1 MDSDPTAPPP
11 AAPARPIETASPGH
25 RRQFLKAVAA
35 SLAGAAAV
43 TDLPW
48 LSPLRAEPVG
58 AAPSD
63 RVRLGLIGAGS
74 RGGLLMDHLLQTPG
88 VAVAGV
94 CDVYPPHLERA
105 IAATSGK
112 AKGYADYRALLDAP
126 DIDAVV
132 IATPLDLH
140 APMCLAAF
148 SAGKGVFCEKSLAR
162 TIDDCKA
169 VARAASA
176 SPHVFQVGHQRLF
189 DLRFLTALDHMRAGA
204 LGPITQIRAYWHRNL
219 SWRRP
224 APADLDRLI
233 NWRLYRDRSA
243 GLMGELG
250 SHHLH
255 VVNWI
260 LEGPPLACV
269 GYGSVN
275 YWKDGR
281 EIYDNVNLIYRYANG
296 VSLVYDSLSSNQF
309 HGMEVQVMGPKGTME
324 LETGRMYWE
333 PSATPPPAAGVEAL
347 KRQLETGQR
356 GPVRL
361 AAPTWRPELKSD
373 LKGAPILAGWDGGD
387 GTALS
392 LAAFANAVRL
402 GQKTPSMIDHAY
414 RSGVA
419 ALIGLQAMEEG
430 REVAWPGD
438 YAT

>member
-1 MDSDPTAPPP
+1 MDNDQAGAPPP
-11 AAPARPIETASPGH
+11 SLDH
-25 RRQFLKAVAA
+25 RRRFLKAVAA
-35 SLAGAAAV
+35 SLAGTATIAAP
-43 TDLPW
+43 PW
-48 LSPLRAEPVG
+48 FSSLRAQPVG

-63 RVRLGLIGAGS
+63 RVRLGVIGVGS

-88 VAVAGV
+88 VTVAAV

-105 IAATSGK
+105 VAATGGK
-112 AKGYADYRALLDAP
+112 ARAYGDYRALLDAP

-148 SAGKGVFCEKSLAR
+148 SAGKSVFCEKSLAR

-189 DLRFLTALDHMRAGA
+189 DLRFLTALDHIRAGD
-204 LGPITQIRAYWHRNL
+204 LGPITQIRTYWHRNL

-224 APADLDRLI
+224 APPDLDRLI
-233 NWRLYRDRSA
+233 NWRLHRDRSA
-243 GLMGELG
+243 GLMGELA

-281 EIYDNVNLIYRYANG
+281 EVYDNVNLIYRYAHG
-296 VSLVYDSLSSNQF
+296 VSVVYDSLSSNQF

-333 PSATPPPAAGVEAL
+333 PAAPPSPAPGIAAL
-347 KRQLETGQR
+347 KAQLEAGQA

-373 LKGAPILAGWDGGD
+373 LKGVPILADWNGGD

-402 GQKTPSMIDHAY
+402 GQRTPSMIDHAY

-419 ALIGLQAMEEG
+419 ALIGLQAMDES
-430 REVAWPGD
+430 REVLWPGD
-438 YAT
+438 YHT

>member
-1 MDSDPTAPPP
+1 MGDSQDQGV
-11 AAPARPIETASPGH
+11 SPSS
-25 RRQFLKAVAA
+25 RRAFLKAVAA
-35 SLAGAAAV
+35 ALGAGAGL

-58 AAPSD
+58 RAVSD
-63 RVRLGLIGAGS
+63 RVRIGMIGIGS
-74 RGGLLMDHLLQTPG
+74 RGGLLMDNLLQTPG
-88 VAVAGV
+88 VEVAAV
-94 CDVYPPHLERA
+94 CDVYPAHLQRA
-105 IAATSGK
+105 LAATGGK
-112 AKGYADYRALLDAP
+112 AKAYGDYRALLDQP

-132 IATPLDLH
+132 IATPLHLH
-140 APMCLAAF
+140 APMSLAAL
-148 SAGKGVFCEKSLAR
+148 SAGKSVFCEKSLAL
-162 TIDDCKA
+162 TIDECKA

-176 SPHVFQVGHQRLF
+176 SPHVFQIGHQRLF

-224 APADLDRLI
+224 APAELERLI

-243 GLMGELG
+243 GLMGELA

-255 VVNWI
+255 VINWI
-260 LEGPPLACV
+260 LDAPPISCV
-269 GYGSVN
+269 GYGSIN

-281 EIYDNVNLIYRYANG
+281 EVYDNVNLVYRYPDG
-296 VSLVYDSLSSNQF
+296 VSALYDSLSSNQF

-324 LETGRMYWE
+324 LETGRMFWE
-333 PSATPPPAAGVEAL
+333 AQQEPPAPQAMVDL
-347 KRQLETGQR
+347 KKQLEQG
-356 GPVRL
+356 GAGAARL

-373 LKGAPILAGWDGGD
+373 IKGVPILADWDGGD

-392 LAAFANAVRL
+392 LAAFANAVRA
-402 GQKTPSMIDHAY
+402 GQRSAGMIDHAY

-438 YAT
+438 YRA

>member
-1 MDSDPTAPPP
+1 MDNDQDPAEQ
-11 AAPARPIETASPGH
+11 APAPD
-25 RRQFLKAVAA
+25 RRGFLKAVAA
-35 SLAGAAAV
+35 TLAGSAMLA
-43 TDLPW
+43 DLPW
-48 LSPLRAEPVG
+48 LAPLAAQPVG
-58 AAPSD
+58 SAASD
-63 RVRLGLIGAGS
+63 KVRIGMIGVGS

-88 VAVAGV
+88 VVVAAV
-94 CDVYPPHLERA
+94 CDVYPPHLARSL
-105 IAATSGK
+105 AATGGK
-112 AKGYADYRALLDAP
+112 AKTFTDYRALLDAH

-132 IATPLDLH
+132 IATPLYLH

-148 SAGKGVFCEKSLAR
+148 AAGKSVFCEKSLAL
-162 TIDDCKA
+162 TIADCKA

-176 SPHVFQVGHQRLF
+176 SPHVFQIGHQRFF
-189 DLRFLTALDHMRAGA
+189 DLRFLTALEHMRAGA
-204 LGPITQIRAYWHRNL
+204 LGPITQIRAYWHRNV

-224 APADLDRLI
+224 APPELDRLI

-243 GLMGELG
+243 GLMGELA

-255 VVNWI
+255 VTNWI
-260 LEGPPLACV
+260 LQAPPLACV
-269 GYGSVN
+269 GYGSTN

-281 EIYDNVNLIYRYANG
+281 EVHDNVNVIYRYPAG
-296 VSLVYDSLSSNQF
+296 VSVVYDSLSSNQF

-324 LETGRMYWE
+324 LESGRMYWE
-333 PSATPPPAAGVEAL
+333 PGASPSPSPAPGVIEL
-347 KRQLETGQR
+347 KRQLETGQHA
-356 GPVRL
+356 PVRL

-373 LKGAPILAGWDGGD
+373 AKGVPILADWDGGD

-438 YAT
+438 YHA

>member
-1 MDSDPTAPPP
+1 MDNDLHAQPQ
-11 AAPARPIETASPGH
+11 SPVT
-25 RRQFLKAVAA
+25 RRRDILKGVAA
-35 SLAGAAAV
+35 ALAGTA
-43 TDLPW
+43 TLTNLPW
-48 LSPLRAEPVG
+48 LSPLAAQPVG
-58 AAPSD
+58 PAPSD
-63 RVRLGLIGAGS
+63 KVRLGLIGVGS
-74 RGGLLMDHLLQTPG
+74 RGGFLMDQLLQTPG
-88 VAVAGV
+88 VTVAAI

-105 IAATSGK
+105 LAATGGK
-112 AKGYADYRALLDAP
+112 AKAFTDYRALLEAS

-132 IATPLDLH
+132 IATPLYLH
-140 APMCLAAF
+140 APMCLDAF
-148 SAGKGVFCEKSLAR
+148 AAGKGVFCEKSLAL

-169 VARAASA
+169 VARTATA
-176 SPHVFQVGHQRLF
+176 SPQVFQIGHQRLF
-189 DLRFLTALDHMRAGA
+189 DLRFLTALEHMRAGD

-224 APADLDRLI
+224 APPELERLI

-243 GLMGELG
+243 GLMGELA

-255 VVNWI
+255 VANWI

-269 GYGSVN
+269 GYGSTN
-275 YWKDGR
+275 FWKDGR
-281 EIYDNVNLIYRYANG
+281 EVYDNVNLIYRYAGG
-296 VSLVYDSLSSNQF
+296 VSVTYDSLSSNQF

-333 PSATPPPAAGVEAL
+333 PRDPPAAPGVLAL
-347 KRQLETGQR
+347 KQQLETGQS
-356 GPVRL
+356 GPIRL

-373 LKGAPILAGWDGGD
+373 LQGVPILADWDGGD

-402 GQKTPSMIDHAY
+402 GQKTPSMVDHAY

-419 ALIGLQAMEEG
+419 ALIGLQAMEQG

-438 YAT
+438 FQT

>member
-1 MDSDPTAPPP
+1 MDSQTPPH
-11 AAPARPIETASPGH
+11 TSPSPSD
-25 RRQFLKAVAA
+25 RRRFLQALAG
-35 SLAGAAAV
+35 SLAGGPAMLAP
-43 TDLPW
+43 PW
-48 LSPLRAEPVG
+48 FSSLRAQPVG

-63 RVRLGLIGAGS
+63 RVRLGLIGVGS
-74 RGGLLMDHLLQTPG
+74 RGALLMDHLQQTPG
-88 VAVAGV
+88 VSVAAI

-105 IAATSGK
+105 LAATGGK
-112 AKGYADYRALLDAP
+112 AKGYGDYRALLDAP

-132 IATPLDLH
+132 IAAPLDLH

-162 TIDDCKA
+162 TIEDCKA
-169 VARAASA
+169 VARAATA
-176 SPHVFQVGHQRLF
+176 SPQVFQIGHQRLF
-189 DLRFLTALDHMRAGA
+189 DLRFLTALGHMRAGA

-224 APADLDRLI
+224 APANLDRLI
-233 NWRLYRDRSA
+233 NWRLYSDRSA

-260 LEGPPLACV
+260 LDGPPLSCV

-281 EIYDNVNLIYRYANG
+281 EVYDNVNLIYRYEGG
-296 VSLVYDSLSSNQF
+296 VSAVYDSLSSNQF

-333 PSATPPPAAGVEAL
+333 PSAPPPPAPAVAAL
-347 KRQLETGQR
+347 KTQLETGQS
-356 GPVRL
+356 GPARI

-373 LKGAPILAGWDGGD
+373 LKGAPILADWDGGD

-402 GQKTPSMIDHAY
+402 GQKTPSMVDHAY

-430 REVAWPGD
+430 RQVVWPGD
-438 YAT
+438 YRV